1 MQLPPVP
8 RCPRLPWFEPGSESS
23 SATMPPLATGLWA
36 PLRLAWPRGIVVL
49 SESPRRTGP
58 ALVRRGVLPDP
69 RSQQRLGYNDLG
81 RPSKNLV
88 AVLTQSPAASPR
100 LHHCDVLLKG
110 APPPWLPSGRSVWC
124 FPNSDGGGG
133 RGPYASPQRAR
144 SAVAAARLTV
154 LPCGPRSVKASRSF
168 SHIN

>member
-36 PLRLAWPRGIVVL
+36 PLCSAWPRRLVVL
-49 SESPRRTGP
+49 SETPRRTGP

-81 RPSKNLV
+81 RPSKKLSQRWRSSLRPLLGHN
-88 AVLTQSPAASPR
+88 AVIFFLRGTASLAPFWTFGVGVSQAPMAAAAASR
-100 LHHCDVLLKG
+100 TLR
-110 APPPWLPSGRSVWC
+110 RSV
-124 FPNSDGGGG
+124 
-133 RGPYASPQRAR
+133 R
-144 SAVAAARLTV
+144 SAVAVTRLTV
-154 LPCGPRSVKASRSF
+154 LPCGPRSSELPDELLTLF
-168 SHIN
+168 